1 MNRDTGI
8 KEGYKW
14 TAVGVIPDEWEVKK
28 INSVGEVI
36 TGSTPKTA
44 QREFYDGDK
53 LFVSPFDITDNV
65 YVNRTE
71 KTLTELGLEQGRL
84 VLKNS
89 ILFVSIGSTIGKV
102 AISGE
107 DLITN
112 QQINS
117 IIPFKNIH
125 YYFLY
130 NILKQRA
137 PQIKLMA
144 ANQAVPI
151 LNKTEFS
158 KIQLPIPPLP
168 EQKAIADCLTTWDS
182 GIEKLSALIKAKKEQ
197 KRGLMQQLLTG
208 EKRLDGFEGKWEEV
222 KLGDVA
228 KIVMGVSPSSSNYN
242 NEKHGKLLIQGNAD
256 IKNRI
261 SKPRQYTSEITKL
274 CNVDDIL
281 MSVRAPVGEISK
293 SIHNACIGRGICAI
307 QNNKY
312 ADNNYLFYYLVYTEV
327 LWNKYK
333 QGSTFESV
341 NTTDIKNFILFTP
354 SIKEQ
359 TAIANIL
366 TTADKEIT
374 LLEKKLERFKEQK
387 RGLMQVLL
395 TGERRLIN

>member
-197 KRGLMQQLLTG
+197 KKGLMQQLLSG
-208 EKRLDGFEGKWEEV
+208 EKRLDGFEGEWKKV
-222 KLGDVA
+222 LLGNIA
-228 KIVMGVSPSSSNYN
+228 HITTGSSN
-242 NEKHGKLLIQGNAD
+242 KQDAGHK
-256 IKNRI
+256 
-261 SKPRQYTSEITKL
+261 YTYTFFDRSS
-274 CNVDDIL
+274 DIL
-281 MSVRAPVGEISK
+281 TSKIYLYDCEAIIVPGEGADFMPKYFVGKFDLHQRAY
-293 SIHNACIGRGICAI
+293 AI
-307 QNNKY
+307 MDYKG
-312 ADNNYLFYYLVYTEV
+312 ASGKFIFYYLLNDRKHLHSQAV
-327 LWNKYK
+327 
-333 QGSTFESV
+333 GSTVRSLRLPYF
-341 NTTDIKNFILFTP
+341 KNMPLVLP
-354 SIKEQ
+354 SLKEQ
-359 TAIANIL
+359 TAIANVL

-374 LLEKKLERFKEQK
+374 LLEKKLEGFKEQK

>member
-168 EQKAIADCLTTWDS
+168 EQKTIANCLTTWDS

-208 EKRLDGFEGKWEEV
+208 EKRSDGFEGEREEV